1 MAARVIPGIDPAWLE
16 RLYRD
21 DPTAHALAVWDRAVW
36 PEVVEFRT
44 LVEEGRPTAYLLLWR
59 ALPGCP
65 VVHWGGTARD
75 PDRLLEEL
83 PERPFLAIVPPELE
97 PRLRALRG
105 PLVGYEVRLRERP
118 AAPGPAA
125 AGPGTVRR
133 LRGAD
138 AEALRRLAAADGSSV
153 TDTYLALD
161 PDRDWVVGGFEGDRL
176 AAVARAEVRLPEVWH
191 VSGVYTAPADRGRGR
206 GAGVVGR
213 LLSDA
218 AERGART
225 GLFVR
230 ADNPPALRLYDRLGF
245 SPGVPRSWI
254 DAGADRPP

>member
-125 AGPGTVRR
+125 A
-133 LRGAD
+133 
-138 AEALRRLAAADGSSV
+138 
-153 TDTYLALD
+153 
-161 PDRDWVVGGFEGDRL
+161 
-176 AAVARAEVRLPEVWH
+176 
-191 VSGVYTAPADRGRGR
+191 
-206 GAGVVGR
+206 
-213 LLSDA
+213 
-218 AERGART
+218 
-225 GLFVR
+225 
-230 ADNPPALRLYDRLGF
+230 
-245 SPGVPRSWI
+245 
-254 DAGADRPP
+254 